1 MENDEFHSSK
11 KNILT
16 VDVLFIDELSMISC
30 RTFNKIEF
38 LFRKVRN
45 VNKPFG
51 GIQII
56 LTGDL
61 QLSPEPNLEYG
72 DDGSLLIAS
81 SLMDNFHIIKL
92 NEIHRQMNHS
102 HILMV
107 GRKT

>member
-1 MENDEFHSSK
+1 MSYL
-11 KNILT
+11 LT
-16 VDVLFIDELSMISC
+16 NCQWLVAGHLI
-30 RTFNKIEF
+30 KIEF

-81 SLMDNFHIIKL
+81 SLMDTFHIIKL
-92 NEIHRQMNHS
+92 NEIHRQNEPFS
-102 HILMV
+102 YID
-107 GRKT
+107 GG